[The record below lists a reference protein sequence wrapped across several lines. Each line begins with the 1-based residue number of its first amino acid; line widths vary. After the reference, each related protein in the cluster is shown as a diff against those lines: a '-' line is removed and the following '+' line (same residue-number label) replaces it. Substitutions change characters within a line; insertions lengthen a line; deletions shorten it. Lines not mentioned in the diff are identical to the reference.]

1 MLKNVH
7 IIFFIST
14 FIINALCGVS
24 YITSILKKGKTRSKS
39 KRMINDFEKDFSIIS
54 DRINF
59 LMENRNINND
69 DKILNVSFTKK
80 QSKPNKHNQI
90 IDSLENK
97 ASLMNENS
105 ELMESLINNPF
116 VINQNEKLEVKTNN
130 IKKIIDQNM
139 QLQKTIE
146 KNSFECIIC
155 KLKYNR
161 TFFLIFKKK
170 NESFKP
176 IYSNNNNSKFN
187 DNSLINNLINS
198 LNSQNSIDND
208 INKKRYN
215 KYTANDDINYCQMCC
230 MTNSKFNKVDSY
242 YDNVSTFLNHFIQLL
257 KDENFSNAVNFNM
270 VSFKITL
277 LKYFLDTYLQ
287 FPKDFKV
294 LIDKAF
300 LTEVNGISDT
310 ITLENANSI
319 NFILLFNIFIHDLL
333 IRFNEFYQQK
343 YALILV
349 EKLLDYFPYIHSM
362 YKEINSFLFN
372 DILLKGDLLSVM
384 NIFTDYIKEKLEKDY
399 LTHEHIFFLQFE
411 LFVLDQFKIVY
422 SNFLCSKMKQNII
435 NSILNDLNE
444 GCAEII
450 VPYLRYSLLLNMFYY
465 YNVVW

>member
-1 MLKNVH
+1 MFKNVH

-24 YITSILKKGKTRSKS
+24 YITSILKKTKTRSESKS
-39 KRMINDFEKDFSIIS
+39 KRMINDFEKDFSIIN

-59 LMENRNINND
+59 SMKNKNIDND
-69 DKILNVSFTKK
+69 NKILNVSFTKK
-80 QSKPNKHNQI
+80 LSKPNKHNQI
-90 IDSLENK
+90 IDLLENK
-97 ASLMNENS
+97 ALLMNENS
-105 ELMESLINNPF
+105 ELIESLINNPF
-116 VINQNEKLEVKTNN
+116 VINQNEKLKVKTNN

-139 QLQKTIE
+139 QFQKTIE
-146 KNSFECIIC
+146 KNSFKCIIC

-187 DNSLINNLINS
+187 DNNLINS

-208 INKKRYN
+208 INKKIYN
-215 KYTANDDINYCQMCC
+215 KYTANDDINYCQKCC
-230 MTNSKFNKVDSY
+230 MTNRKFNKVDSY

-257 KDENFSNAVNFNM
+257 KDENFCNVVNFNM

-277 LKYFLDTYLQ
+277 LKYFLDIYLQ

-300 LTEVNGISDT
+300 LTEVNGISGT
-310 ITLENANSI
+310 ITLEKANSI
-319 NFILLFNIFIHDLL
+319 NFILLFNIFVHDLL
-333 IRFNEFYQQK
+333 IRFNEFYRQK
-343 YALILV
+343 YALIII
-349 EKLLDYFPYIHSM
+349 EKLLNYFPYIHSM
-362 YKEINSFLFN
+362 YKEINSFPFN

-422 SNFLCSKMKQNII
+422 SNFLCSKMKKNII
-435 NSILNDLNE
+435 NSILNDLNDE
-444 GCAEII
+444 SVEII